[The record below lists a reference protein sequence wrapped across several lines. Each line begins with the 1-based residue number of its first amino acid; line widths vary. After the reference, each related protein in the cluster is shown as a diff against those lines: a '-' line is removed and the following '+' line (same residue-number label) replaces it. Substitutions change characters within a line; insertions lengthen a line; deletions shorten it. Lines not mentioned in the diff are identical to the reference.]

1 MSDGISDLRPH
12 LEPSHRTQAGGHVG
26 TSDRAISRVDRAAG
40 RHLPQ
45 TYTHPFPT
53 HPELTRFAPLPFL
66 LTHDTFHRGQNG
78 WMDLM
83 NNFVLEG
90 HRPRPSMVTKHEFGP
105 VMLSN
110 ANFGYAGT
118 HGGMSGDYVLK
129 LATKAEANPYAG
141 PPAPGGLS
149 HAIKRLT
156 TFRPPGRLQLEMWFS
171 YTAEQDR
178 AGTGES
184 AIRAIGAL
192 FDLQDEEYRYFPG
205 VRYVNS
211 VDGTL
216 LRRWQYMRATDDVT
230 DAEWAYGKEGDWC
243 KKGVDPLWF
252 GRRYSDGG
260 GDGFRWV
267 PDGEQTLCYNESPDK
282 INWMYFRMQV
292 DTATR
297 EYVELQVG
305 PKVFDLRGLRP
316 TYVSPYKGI
325 TGLINPV
332 IWIET
337 DQNRR
342 VFLYVDSVLI
352 SCD

>member
-1 MSDGISDLRPH
+1 MSLESTDGRLTRTAGVAAAPAAH
-12 LEPSHRTQAGGHVG
+12 LETKRFDDSHSQRPV
-26 TSDRAISRVDRAAG
+26 
-40 RHLPQ
+40 
-45 TYTHPFPT
+45 HPYPGM
-53 HPELTRFAPLPFL
+53 PELSRFNPLPAIL
-66 LTHDTFHRGQNG
+66 AHDAFHQGQSG

-118 HGGMSGDYVLK
+118 HGGMSGTYVLK
-129 LATKAEANPYAG
+129 LATKAEANPYEG

-156 TFRPPGRLQLEMWFS
+156 TFRPAGRLQFEMWFS

-184 AIRAIGAL
+184 AVRAFGVL
-192 FDLQDEEYRYFPG
+192 FDLQDEQYRYFPG
-205 VRYVNS
+205 VRYVNFA
-211 VDGTL
+211 DDEQI
-216 LRRWQYMRATDDVT
+216 RRWQLMQAADVT
-230 DAEWAYGKEGDWC
+230 DAEWAYGREGDWC
-243 KKGVDPLWF
+243 KRGVDPVWF
-252 GRRYSDGG
+252 GRRYADGS
-260 GDGFRWV
+260 GDAFQWV
-267 PDGEQTLCYNESPDK
+267 PNGEQLLCYNESPDK
-282 INWMYFRMQV
+282 INWMYLRFQV

-305 PKVFDLRGLRP
+305 PKVYDLRGTRP
-316 TYVSPYKGI
+316 TYVAPYKGI
-325 TGLINPV
+325 TGLVNPV
-332 IWIET
+332 VWIESN
-337 DQNRR
+337 QQRR
-342 VFLYVDSVLI
+342 VFLYVDSILI